1 MINHFQLGMALAAL
15 KEREEALAVLKDG
28 LTSDPGDL
36 PDAQS
41 ALLRTRMEGMIHDLE
56 LPAGH
61 L

>member
-15 KEREEALAVLKDG
+15 KEKDEALAVLRDG
-28 LTSDPGDL
+28 LEADPGDL
-36 PDAQS
+36 PESQTS
-41 ALLRTRMEGMIHDLE
+41 LLRSRMEGMIHDLE